1 MESALELQ
9 RRMAAGEISLDA
21 YYETLLGEC
30 VSAKA
35 RFNCLTAI
43 TDKLAMATVERLKSN
58 LKNDRPKGK
67 LFGLPIVVKDNICLR
82 EYPATCA
89 SKILKDFITPYDA
102 TVIERLFA
110 EDAVIIAKA
119 NMDEFA
125 MGSSNENS
133 AFGPVLNPHDVT
145 RIPGGSSGGSAVAV
159 AVGLTPLA
167 LGSDTGGSV
176 RQPAAH
182 CGVVGL
188 KPTYGAVSRYGL
200 VAYASSLDQ
209 IGPLASDVESA
220 ALLYS
225 VIAGHDE
232 RDSTSSLIAVT
243 DFQNEMLKGVKG
255 LRIGLPR
262 EYFGDGLDGEI
273 RTAIESVIAKLK
285 SEGAEFVE
293 VSLPHTE
300 FAIATY
306 YIIADAEASSNL
318 ARYDGVE
325 YGLRAKN
332 DDLIS
337 MYTNTR
343 HEGFGT
349 EVKRRIMLG
358 TYVLSAGYYDA
369 YYQKAMKVRSI
380 LRQEFADVFTSVDV
394 LMTPTTPTT
403 AFKIG
408 EKSDD
413 PLEMYLSDIYTVSA
427 NLAGVPAMSLP
438 IGKDNKNL
446 PIGLQLTAK
455 HFDEAMLFR
464 VGKSVERLAK

>member
-67 LFGLPIVVKDNICLR
+67 LFGLPIVAKDNICLR
-82 EYPATCA
+82 EYPTTCA
-89 SKILKDFITPYDA
+89 SKILENFVPPYDA
-102 TVIERLFA
+102 TVMERLIA

-285 SEGAEFVE
+285 PEGAEFVE

-318 ARYDGVE
+318 ARYDGVK

-343 HEGFGT
+343 HEGLGV

-369 YYQKAMKVRSI
+369 YYQKAMKVRKI
-380 LRQEFADVFTSVDV
+380 LRQEFADVFKVADI
-394 LMTPTTPTT
+394 LLTPTTPTT

-408 EKSDD
+408 EKSAD

>member
-1 MESALELQ
+1 MDSALDLQ
-9 RRMAAGEISLDA
+9 RRIAAGEISLES
-21 YYETLLGEC
+21 YHETLLSEC

-43 TDKLAMATVERLKSN
+43 TNQLAMATVERLKTN

-67 LFGLPIVVKDNICLR
+67 LFGLPVVVKDNICLR
-82 EYPATCA
+82 DYPTTCA
-89 SKILKDFITPYDA
+89 SKILENFVPPYNA
-102 TVIERLFA
+102 TVIDRLIA

-133 AFGPVLNPHDVT
+133 AFGPVLNPHDST

-159 AVGLTPLA
+159 AAGLTPIA

-209 IGPLASDVESA
+209 IGPLACDVESA

-225 VIAGHDE
+225 VIAGHDPK
-232 RDSTSSLIAVT
+232 DSTSAQITAV
-243 DFQNEMLKGVKG
+243 DHQIEMQKGIKG

-262 EYFGDGLDGEI
+262 EYFGDGLDNEI
-273 RTAIESVIAKLK
+273 RSSIQSMIAKLK
-285 SEGAEFVE
+285 SEGAEFID

-300 FAIATY
+300 YAIATY

-318 ARYDGVE
+318 ARYDGVK

-332 DDLIS
+332 DDLLS

-343 HEGFGT
+343 HEGFGA

-380 LRQEFADVFTSVDV
+380 LKQEFADVFKVVDV
-394 LMTPTTPTT
+394 LLTPTTPTT
-403 AFKIG
+403 AFKID
-408 EKSDD
+408 EKSND

-427 NLAGVPAMSLP
+427 NLAGVPAMSVQ
-438 IGKDNKNL
+438 IGKDGKNL

-455 HFDEAMLFR
+455 HFDEAVLFR
-464 VGKSVERLAK
+464 VGKTVERLAK

>member
-1 MESALELQ
+1 MISALELQ
-9 RRMAAGEISLDA
+9 RRIVAREIDLND
-21 YYETLLGEC
+21 YYRKLLAEC
-30 VSAKA
+30 GAVNG

-43 TDKLAMATVERLKSN
+43 TSELTLETVGRLNRN
-58 LKNDRPKGK
+58 LENDRPKGK

-82 EYPATCA
+82 DYPTTCA
-89 SKILKDFITPYDA
+89 SKILQNFVPPYNA
-102 TVIERLFA
+102 TVVERLIA
-110 EDAVIIAKA
+110 ADAVIIAKS

-133 AFGPVLNPHDVT
+133 ALGPVLNPYDPT

-159 AVGLTPLA
+159 AAGLAPFA

-209 IGPLASDVESA
+209 IGPLAVDVDSA
-220 ALLYS
+220 ALLFS
-225 VIAGHDE
+225 VVAGHDE
-232 RDSTSSLIAVT
+232 RDSTSAKVSHRDLHAESQK
-243 DFQNEMLKGVKG
+243 DMQG
-255 LRIGLPR
+255 LRIGMPV
-262 EYFGDGLDGEI
+262 EYFGEGLDHEI
-273 RTAIESVIAKLK
+273 RAALEKCTALLEL
-285 SEGAEFVE
+285 EGAVLTE
-293 VSLPHTE
+293 VSLPHTKY
-300 FAIATY
+300 AIATY

-318 ARYDGVE
+318 ARYDGVKF
-325 YGLRAKN
+325 GLRT
-332 DDLIS
+332 DSTDLMS

-343 HEGFGT
+343 HEGFGA

-380 LRQEFADVFTSVDV
+380 LTQDFLKAFENVDV
-394 LMTPTTPTT
+394 LLTPTTPTT
-403 AFKIG
+403 AFKLG

-427 NLAGVPAMSLP
+427 NLAGLPAISIP
-438 IGKDNKNL
+438 CGKDSKGL
-446 PIGLQLTAK
+446 PIGLQLTGK
-455 HFDEAMLFR
+455 HFDEATLFR
-464 VGKSVERLAK
+464 VGKAVERLSR